1 MSCDGNVHAANS
13 IASTHERTPVS
24 MFTEEGVSGGRGAPE
39 HSGGSGD
46 DDGLFADLLAGGGD
60 AFAGLPEMDGG
71 AGFLVDDPNDATT
84 GAHAHTRVKQEHQE
98 HAKDVDAGRS
108 PRRESR
114 DDAPPGRDS
123 AGSAAG
129 RKADGESSAG
139 AAGSGSDASHSR
151 YSRGREHEQLEGLSN
166 RHAAH
171 HPVLPPGSPA
181 GGPGGNGGQ
190 GEGVGGGRASGGGFG
205 LTMDDYASL
214 ERVGAEGMDDF
225 LGPIMDDHAGV
236 GFEDGGNDGIE
247 NPFPGGAMRRGPS
260 PGATMGSP
268 PGPGMGGASDAALAQ
283 ARAQADA
290 RARAMQHARVQ
301 GMGAPGPLD
310 PLKSGAGIGGHA
322 AVMGGHGGM
331 SAMPTLNRGA
341 PPGTHG
347 MPPPPFGGSPMPG
360 APPGAGPGG
369 MRAPGGGVMFFPG
382 PPLPMLHLANGA
394 SDAPPS
400 RLERLRRWKEKR
412 KNRNFNKTIRYQSR
426 KVCADNRPRIKGKF
440 VKVGSTPDLGA
451 IVKVGSTPDLGA
463 MDDLGADFE
472 GARAAGGG
480 SERMAGVPENEESAE
495 ESAGSLSGGAIPEE
509 RLARVA
515 GLRRGGGLTNSMS
528 VPAGLAM
535 IGVKQ
540 EKST

>member
-1 MSCDGNVHAANS
+1 VFAMLSEKKKTSRESYILPSLCSQAYLCVTCDGNVHAANS

-24 MFTEEGVSGGRGAPE
+24 VFTEEGVSGGRGAPSSPE
-39 HSGGSGD
+39 NGD
-46 DDGLFADLLAGGGD
+46 DDGLFADLLDNGGD

-71 AGFLVDDPNDATT
+71 AGFLVDDPNDPNG
-84 GAHAHTRVKQEHQE
+84 GAQAGGSNAKTEGKSPSPIREASPKDGSAHER
-98 HAKDVDAGRS
+98 
-108 PRRESR
+108 
-114 DDAPPGRDS
+114 PGRDS

-129 RKADGESSAG
+129 RAAHGESSAG
-139 AAGSGSDASHSR
+139 AAGSGSHSDANDTKGS
-151 YSRGREHEQLEGLSN
+151 LSM
-166 RHAAH
+166 HGAAT
-171 HPVLPPGSPA
+171 
-181 GGPGGNGGQ
+181 
-190 GEGVGGGRASGGGFG
+190 EMRVGGALERGSGGHGSGGSFG

-214 ERVGAEGMDDF
+214 ERVGASGMDDF

-236 GFEDGGNDGIE
+236 GFDDDTTNATW
-247 NPFPGGAMRRGPS
+247 NPRGMHRGAMG
-260 PGATMGSP
+260 
-268 PGPGMGGASDAALAQ
+268 PGPGAFAPGANAGGASDAAYAQ

-290 RARAMQHARVQ
+290 RARAMQHARTQ
-301 GMGAPGPLD
+301 GMGAPVGGMGVGPAGSMG
-310 PLKSGAGIGGHA
+310 PTGSMGPGMPGGGMGAEPGIGG
-322 AVMGGHGGM
+322 VGRP
-331 SAMPTLNRGA
+331 AMPGAPVSGAPRAA

-347 MPPPPFGGSPMPG
+347 MPPPPFGVGGAG
-360 APPGAGPGG
+360 APPVRGPGG
-369 MRAPGGGVMFFPG
+369 VMYFPG

-451 IVKVGSTPDLGA
+451 

-472 GARAAGGG
+472 RARTAGAPG
-480 SERMAGVPENEESAE
+480 SSLGDVPENEESAE
-495 ESAGSLSGGAIPEE
+495 DSMGSGGPPLDG
-509 RLARVA
+509 RLARGGL

-535 IGVKQ
+535 MGAK
-540 EKST
+540 EDSHS

>member
-1 MSCDGNVHAANS
+1 
-13 IASTHERTPVS
+13 
-24 MFTEEGVSGGRGAPE
+24 
-39 HSGGSGD
+39 
-46 DDGLFADLLAGGGD
+46 
-60 AFAGLPEMDGG
+60 
-71 AGFLVDDPNDATT
+71 
-84 GAHAHTRVKQEHQE
+84 
-98 HAKDVDAGRS
+98 
-108 PRRESR
+108 
-114 DDAPPGRDS
+114 
-123 AGSAAG
+123 
-129 RKADGESSAG
+129 
-139 AAGSGSDASHSR
+139 
-151 YSRGREHEQLEGLSN
+151 
-166 RHAAH
+166 
-171 HPVLPPGSPA
+171 
-181 GGPGGNGGQ
+181 
-190 GEGVGGGRASGGGFG
+190 
-205 LTMDDYASL
+205 MDDYASL

-247 NPFPGGAMRRGPS
+247 NPSGATWNPGGAMRRGPS
-260 PGATMGSP
+260 PGATMGGPP
-268 PGPGMGGASDAALAQ
+268 PGPGGASDAALAQ

-301 GMGAPGPLD
+301 GMGAPGPLG
-310 PLKSGAGIGGHA
+310 SGAGIGGHA
-322 AVMGGHGGM
+322 PGMGGHGGM
-331 SAMPTLNRGA
+331 SAMPGGVGAGRGA

-369 MRAPGGGVMFFPG
+369 MRAPGGGVMFFSG

-451 IVKVGSTPDLGA
+451 

-495 ESAGSLSGGAIPEE
+495 ESAGSLSGGAIPEG

-535 IGVKQ
+535 MGAKQ

>member
-1 MSCDGNVHAANS
+1 VACDGNVHAANS

-24 MFTEEGVSGGRGAPE
+24 VFTEEGVSGGRGAPE
-39 HSGGSGD
+39 HSGSAGD

-71 AGFLVDDPNDATT
+71 AGFLVDDPNDTT
-84 GAHAHTRVKQEHQE
+84 TVKQEHQE
-98 HAKDVDAGRS
+98 HVAKTS

-166 RHAAH
+166 VSNRHNAV
-171 HPVLPPGSPA
+171 HPPHPQGSLA
-181 GGPGGNGGQ
+181 GGPSGGNGGEGV
-190 GEGVGGGRASGGGFG
+190 GEGVGGGGASGASGFG

-236 GFEDGGNDGIE
+236 GFEDGGNDGVDTPLGSGATW
-247 NPFPGGAMRRGPS
+247 NPGGAMRRGHDSS
-260 PGATMGSP
+260 PQ
-268 PGPGMGGASDAALAQ
+268 PGMGGVGPGGASDAALAQ

-301 GMGAPGPLD
+301 GMGAPGGPLGS
-310 PLKSGAGIGGHA
+310 LGSGAGIGGHA
-322 AVMGGHGGM
+322 PGMGAHGGM
-331 SAMPTLNRGA
+331 SAMPGGVGAGRGA

-347 MPPPPFGGSPMPG
+347 MPPPSFGGPSMPG
-360 APPGAGPGG
+360 APPGAPPG
-369 MRAPGGGVMFFPG
+369 MRAPGGGVMYFSG

-451 IVKVGSTPDLGA
+451 

-495 ESAGSLSGGAIPEE
+495 ESAGSDPSGGAIPEG

-535 IGVKQ
+535 MGAKQ
-540 EKST
+540 EQSSV